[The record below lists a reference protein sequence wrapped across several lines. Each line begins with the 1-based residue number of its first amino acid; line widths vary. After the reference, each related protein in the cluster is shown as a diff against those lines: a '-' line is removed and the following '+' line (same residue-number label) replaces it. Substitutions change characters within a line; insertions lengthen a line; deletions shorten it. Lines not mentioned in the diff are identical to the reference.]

1 MIVISDKIFEHTFIY
16 EEIMVEK
23 YLEDIRNILLNQKK
37 SLEHKINELNHMIE
51 EDKQFIR
58 ILDEKTDANFESLT
72 PRVINNKNKEK
83 IAELQNSMKESNLSC
98 ETMQQ
103 ELKEIE
109 SKLEECEKV
118 LSFEKEQKIKI
129 NEMNQTIEEHDLS
142 VFSEA
147 LDKVDRQLKFCESI
161 AAVDPQRCKL
171 ELQQIKQL
179 ISKMRET
186 ASEIQEKNPDTDSEE
201 NISHEKKG

>member
-58 ILDEKTDANFESLT
+58 ILDEKTDANFETLT

>member
-98 ETMQQ
+98 
-103 ELKEIE
+103 
-109 SKLEECEKV
+109 
-118 LSFEKEQKIKI
+118 
-129 NEMNQTIEEHDLS
+129 
-142 VFSEA
+142 
-147 LDKVDRQLKFCESI
+147 
-161 AAVDPQRCKL
+161 
-171 ELQQIKQL
+171 
-179 ISKMRET
+179 
-186 ASEIQEKNPDTDSEE
+186 
-201 NISHEKKG
+201 

>member
-1 MIVISDKIFEHTFIY
+1 
-16 EEIMVEK
+16 MVEK
-23 YLEDIRNILLNQKK
+23 YLEDIRSNLLNQKK
-37 SLEHKINELNHMIE
+37 NLEQKINELNHMIE

-98 ETMQQ
+98 ETMQE

-109 SKLEECEKV
+109 SKLKECEKV
-118 LSFEKEQKIKI
+118 LSVEKEQKNKI
-129 NEMNQTIEEHDLS
+129 NEMNRTIEEHDLS
-142 VFSEA
+142 VFCEA

-179 ISKMRET
+179 ISKMHET
-186 ASEIQEKNPDTDSEE
+186 ASEVEEKNPDPASQE
-201 NISHEKKG
+201 NMNHE